1 MGHAPGYGE
10 AVMRFEG
17 DGPVFQVNEEP
28 SLEDEEEL
36 VFLVVLVP
44 VEFSLHH
51 AEANDTLVD
60 PAERLVVPLV
70 LGGCDEAWDVNKLK
84 EVELGLQVDSVLGL
98 LRHDGSPP
106 LEISRR

>member
-1 MGHAPGYGE
+1 MGHALGYGV

-17 DGPVFQVNEEP
+17 DGPVLQVNEEP

-36 VFLVVLVP
+36 VFLLVLVP

-51 AEANDTLVD
+51 AEADDRVID

-70 LGGCDEAWDVNKLK
+70 LGGRDEAWNVNKLK
-84 EVELGLQVDSVLGL
+84 EVELGFQVDGVLGL
-98 LRHDGSPP
+98 LRHDGSPS
-106 LEISRR
+106 LEISHC